1 MKSLQRE
8 DIRSRE
14 KFALTSAMNL
24 SSLYVQGRPDRQ
36 GHRQLLIDRVILP
49 YLAAGPVLVAEL
61 ANFESMNGGGE
72 NFLTNDLAYARS
84 KGICF
89 DLNEIYSEEEL
100 DGGRRAPLNQTM
112 EVGQLNEL
120 FQTADFNACA
130 MAAEAIIRTDC
141 KDLSDADWGRRWI
154 EQLRL
159 VSTQFGLREYVVKT
173 PMTSLRKMTD
183 DQILMLHNRARMHT
197 TAFQLE
203 SERRALLAL
212 GKRPIAT
219 HLDLDL
225 PGLID
230 GAPEIKIIEIAIPE
244 VVIPRLSTIK
254 DLIDFVSRDEY
265 AAPIR
270 RLRAHVQDLA
280 TSTKS
285 IAEISEEMFDD
296 LHELD
301 RQVQKEKLERYFGI
315 CQFVFGT
322 AFGLVED
329 ILKVRLESAAK
340 RPFEIGEKIAE
351 QRFYAPSYGKDPL
364 FMVWAV
370 NDKYG
375 PPR

>member
-1 MKSLQRE
+1 MKSIPRE
-8 DIRSRE
+8 YIRSRE
-14 KFALTSAMNL
+14 KFALASAMNL

-61 ANFESMNGGGE
+61 ANFENMNDDGE
-72 NFLTNDLAYARS
+72 NFLTSDLAYARS

-89 DLNEIYSEEEL
+89 DLNEIYSEGELEE
-100 DGGRRAPLNQTM
+100 GRRASLNQTM

-120 FQTADFNACA
+120 FQKADFNACA
-130 MAAEAIIRTDC
+130 MAAEVIIRTDC
-141 KDLSDADWGRRWI
+141 KGLSDAEWGRRWI

-159 VSTQFGLREYVVKT
+159 VSSQFGLREYVVKT
-173 PMTSLRKMTD
+173 PMMSLRRMTD
-183 DQILMLHNRARMHT
+183 DQILMLHDRARMHT

-203 SERRALLAL
+203 SERQALLAL
-212 GKRPIAT
+212 GKKPIAT

-244 VVIPRLSTIK
+244 IVVPKLNTIK
-254 DLIDFVSRDEY
+254 DLVDFVSRDEY

-270 RLRAHVQDLA
+270 RLRARVQDLA
-280 TSTKS
+280 MSTKS
-285 IAEISEEMFDD
+285 IAEISDEMSDD
-296 LHELD
+296 LNELD
-301 RQVQKEKLERYFGI
+301 REVKKEKLERYFGV
-315 CQFVFGT
+315 CKFVFGT
-322 AFGLVED
+322 AFGVVED
-329 ILKVRLESAAK
+329 ILKVRLESAAR
-340 RPFEIGEKIAE
+340 RPFEIAEKIAE